1 MHIQWLGQ
9 TCVKLQTKNLDK
21 DVVVLLDGYRPE
33 KGDFPRSFTPQVAL
47 YSRGQTDAATLSQ
60 NPFVLDTLGECETK
74 GVMIY
79 AIPGSDG
86 NIIYKLNA
94 EGMNILHLGR
104 QKTKLENDTVEK
116 IGTVDILLL
125 PVGDGE
131 YMSPENAAAL
141 VTTLE
146 PRIVI
151 PIGHQCDTDSKA
163 KPVSEFIKELGLK
176 PEATDKKFIIKA
188 KDLPQEETKLYVLEK
203 NY

>member
-9 TCVKLQTKNLDK
+9 TCVKLQTKNLDE

>member
-9 TCVKLQTKNLDK
+9 TCVKLQTKNLDE

-47 YSRGQTDAATLSQ
+47 YSRGQADAATLSQ

-79 AIPGSDG
+79 AVPGSDG

>member
-9 TCVKLQTKNLDK
+9 TCVKLQTKNLDE

-47 YSRGQTDAATLSQ
+47 YSQGQADAATLSQ

-79 AIPGSDG
+79 AVPGSDG

-125 PVGDGE
+125 PVGDGD

>member
-9 TCVKLQTKNLDK
+9 TCVKLQTKNQDE
-21 DVVVLLDGYRPE
+21 DVVILLDAYRPE
-33 KGDFPRSFTPQVAL
+33 KGDFPRSFTPQIAL
-47 YSRGQTDAATLSQ
+47 YSRGQEDAATLSQ
-60 NPFVLDTLGECETK
+60 NPFILDTLGECETK

-79 AIPGSDG
+79 ALPGTNG
-86 NIIYKLNA
+86 NVIYKINA

-104 QKTKLENDTVEK
+104 QKTKFENDDLEK
-116 IGTVDILLL
+116 IGAVDILLL

-131 YMSPENAAAL
+131 YLSPENAAAM
-141 VTTLE
+141 VTALE

-151 PIGHQCDTDSKA
+151 PVGHQCDTDPRA

-176 PEATDKKFIIKA
+176 PESTDKKFIIKQ